1 MKSLKRYTCF
11 LLIAALLLA
20 TPVFAAEP
28 RASDYFLSSSVY
40 LHKTSGTT
48 FEAWFEVNCLSIM
61 DEVGASVVKIQRSS
75 DGVNWTTMRTYNKES
90 YTSMTDT
97 NTSAHYSCVS
107 YTGTAGYYYRAFII
121 LYAKKGNGTGEVYRY
136 TASIKL

>member
-1 MKSLKRYTCF
+1 MKLIKRYGCF
-11 LLIAALLLA
+11 LLIAVLLF
-20 TPVFAAEP
+20 TTSVYAAEP

-40 LHKTSGTT
+40 LHKTSSTT
-48 FEAWFEVNCLSIM
+48 FEAWFEVNCLGIM

-75 DGVNWTTMRTYNKES
+75 DGENWTTMRTYTKAS

-107 YTGTAGYYYRAFII
+107 YTGTAGYYYRAYIV
-121 LYAKKGNGTGEVYRY
+121 LYAKKGTGTGEIYRY
-136 TASIKL
+136 TSSIKL